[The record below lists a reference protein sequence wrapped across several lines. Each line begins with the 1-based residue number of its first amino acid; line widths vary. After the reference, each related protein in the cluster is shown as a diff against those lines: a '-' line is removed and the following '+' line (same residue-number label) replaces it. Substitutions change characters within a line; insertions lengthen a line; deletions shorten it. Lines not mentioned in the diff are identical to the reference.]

1 MKSKT
6 EIIKK
11 WIEKAD
17 HDLGTAILTF
27 KHIPEFRD
35 TIAFHCQQSV
45 EKYLK
50 GYLFFLEIEFRRY
63 HDLIYLAELICQK
76 DPINNELII
85 KLTELEDYAVEI
97 RYPDAEIELTDEEI
111 QNAISISKEVRS
123 YTTIKMNIQVDYN
136 DLNES

>member
-1 MKSKT
+1 MKSKV

-17 HDLGTAILTF
+17 HDIGTAVLTF
-27 KHIPEFRD
+27 KHIPEYRD
-35 TIAFHCQQSV
+35 TIAFHCQQAV

-50 GYLFFLEIEFRRY
+50 GYLIFLGIEFRRY

-76 DPINNELII
+76 EPISDELIT

-97 RYPDAEIELTDEEI
+97 RYPDAEIELTDDEI
-111 QNAISISKEVRS
+111 QNAISISKEVRA
-123 YTTIKMNIQVDYN
+123 YIAVKMNSIVD
-136 DLNES
+136 E